1 MGDVINLNAPTV
13 ADIPAEKVL
22 QSAIDAKLDMAI
34 VIGETPDGMLYHA
47 SSTADV
53 PAMLFALKVFEHQL
67 MRLVEE

>member
-1 MGDVINLNAPTV
+1 MGDVIHLNTPTV

-22 QSAIDAKLDMAI
+22 QSALEAKLGMAI

-53 PAMLFALKVFEHQL
+53 AAMLFALEVFKHQL